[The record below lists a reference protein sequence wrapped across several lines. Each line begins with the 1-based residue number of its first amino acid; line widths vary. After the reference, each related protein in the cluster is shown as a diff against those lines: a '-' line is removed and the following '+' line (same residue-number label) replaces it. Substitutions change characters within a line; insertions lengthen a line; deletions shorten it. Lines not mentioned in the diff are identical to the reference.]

1 MKSPTRKRK
10 AVEENAIDRRKKTLQ
25 KRGKRSGKVLF
36 KWDGTE
42 LRTAEMRQIPQIGWG
57 PLKEQSHTETAGQI
71 PQQSY

>member
-10 AVEENAIDRRKKTLQ
+10 AVEENAIDEKKLQ
-25 KRGKRSGKVLF
+25 ERGKRSGKVLF

-71 PQQSY
+71 LKQWY